1 MVNVSDIKI
10 EEIPEPVIGQEDML
24 DLMFKRQHEL
34 AIKYLPIE
42 GANGLLQTEDIP
54 VDIDDR
60 KGQARLKD
68 YAWRV
73 QEELYEATDALMQH
87 PDQPEHFLEE
97 MIDSIHF
104 FIELNILCGIGPS
117 QIRDYFEIPEGV
129 DALNYLGETNDHIS
143 LMTGSTDYK
152 MLPDGLLIY
161 AYIGQPIG
169 NAMNRLKN
177 KPWKQTH
184 MITDKQAFMDCIF
197 PAWLGY
203 FKVLSEK
210 HGLTAKDIFTLYFK
224 KSEVNKF
231 RIKSQ
236 Y

>member
-1 MVNVSDIKI
+1 MVNVSDIKV
-10 EEIPEPVIGQEDML
+10 EEIPTPVIGQEDML

-42 GANGLLQTEDIP
+42 GANGLLQTSDIP
-54 VDIDDR
+54 VNIDDR
-60 KGQARLKD
+60 KGQSRLKD

-73 QEELYEATDALMQH
+73 QEELYEATDAMVQH
-87 PDQPEHFLEE
+87 PDNPEHFLEE

-104 FIELNILCGIGPS
+104 FIELNILCGIGPKE
-117 QIRDYFEIPEGV
+117 IREYYEIPGQDVDSLSYLEGV
-129 DALNYLGETNDHIS
+129 SKELLISENIDTHYIPDA
-143 LMTGSTDYK
+143 
-152 MLPDGLLIY
+152 LLIY
-161 AYIGQPIG
+161 TYIGQPIG

-184 MITDKQAFMDCIF
+184 MVTDKQAFLDCLM
-197 PAWLGY
+197 PAWIGY

-210 HGLTAKDIFTLYFK
+210 HGLSAKDIFTLYFK

>member
-1 MVNVSDIKI
+1 MVNVADIKV
-10 EEIPEPVIGQEDML
+10 EEIPTPVIGESDML

-42 GANGLLQTEDIP
+42 GANGLLQTEDMP

-60 KGQARLKD
+60 RGQARLKD

-73 QEELYEATDALMQH
+73 QEELYEATDALVQH
-87 PDQPEHFLEE
+87 PDNPEHFLEE

-104 FIELNILCGIGPS
+104 FIELNILCGIGPQ
-117 QIRDYFEIPEGV
+117 QIKEYYEIPEGV
-129 DALNYLGETNDHIS
+129 DKLSYLEGVSKGLSIS
-143 LMTGSTDYK
+143 ENIDIKYI
-152 MLPDGLLIY
+152 PDALLIY
-161 AYIGQPIG
+161 THIGQGVG
-169 NAMNRLKN
+169 NAMNKLKN

-184 MITDKQAFMDCIF
+184 MVTDKQAFMDAIL
-197 PAWLGY
+197 PSWIGY

-210 HGLTAKDIFTLYFK
+210 HGLSAQDIFTLYFK

-231 RIKSQ
+231 RIRSQ

>member
-1 MVNVSDIKI
+1 MVNVSDIKM
-10 EEIPEPVIGQEDML
+10 EEIPTPTVEKDML
-24 DLMFKRQHEL
+24 DLMFNRQHEL

-42 GANGLLQTEDIP
+42 GANGLLQTPDIP
-54 VDIDDR
+54 VNIDDR

-73 QEELYEATDALMQH
+73 QEELYEATDALVQH
-87 PDQPEHFLEE
+87 PDNPEHFLEE

-104 FIELNILCGIGPS
+104 FIELNILCGIGPK
-117 QIRDYFEIPEGV
+117 EIKEYYEVPARNPDTLAYLEGV
-129 DALNYLGETNDHIS
+129 SKGLVISENIDMKYIPDA
-143 LMTGSTDYK
+143 
-152 MLPDGLLIY
+152 LLIY
-161 AYIGQPIG
+161 TYIGQPIG

-184 MITDKQAFMDCIF
+184 MVTDKQAFIDCLM
-197 PAWLGY
+197 PAWIGY

-210 HGLTAKDIFTLYFK
+210 HGLEAKDIFTLYFK
-224 KSEVNKF
+224 KSEVNKI

>member
-1 MVNVSDIKI
+1 MVNVSDIKM
-10 EEIPEPVIGQEDML
+10 EEIPTPTVEKDML
-24 DLMFKRQHEL
+24 DLMFNRQHEL

-42 GANGLLQTEDIP
+42 GANGLLQTPDSP
-54 VDIDDR
+54 VNIDDR

-73 QEELYEATDALMQH
+73 QEELYEATDALVQH
-87 PDQPEHFLEE
+87 PDNPEHFLEE

-104 FIELNILCGIGPS
+104 FIELNILCGIGPK
-117 QIRDYFEIPEGV
+117 EIKEYYEVPAGNTDTLSYLEGV
-129 DALNYLGETNDHIS
+129 SKGLVISENIDMKYIPDA
-143 LMTGSTDYK
+143 
-152 MLPDGLLIY
+152 LLIY
-161 AYIGQPIG
+161 TYIGQPIG

-184 MITDKQAFMDCIF
+184 MVTDKQAFIDCLM
-197 PAWLGY
+197 PAWIGY

-210 HGLTAKDIFTLYFK
+210 HGLEAKDIFTLYFK

>member
-1 MVNVSDIKI
+1 MVNVSDIKTD
-10 EEIPEPVIGQEDML
+10 EIPEPIIGQEDML

-42 GANGLLQTEDIP
+42 DANGLLQTKDIP
-54 VDIDDR
+54 VNIDDR

-68 YAWRV
+68 YAWRI
-73 QEELYEATDALMQH
+73 QEELYEATDALVQH
-87 PDQPEHFLEE
+87 PDNPEHFLEE

-104 FIELNILCGIGPS
+104 FIELNILCGIGPKV
-117 QIRDYFEIPEGV
+117 IRDFYGIPQDV
-129 DALNYLGETNDHIS
+129 DALSYLEGVNNSLSTIS
-143 LMTGSTDYK
+143 GSKGYK
-152 MLPDGLLIY
+152 VFPDGCLIY
-161 AYIGQPIG
+161 GYIGQPIG

-184 MITDKQAFMDCIF
+184 MVTDQEAFLNCLM

-210 HGLTAKDIFTLYFK
+210 HGLSAKDIFTLYFK